1 MACPGRAGRHAVA
14 RTIETSE
21 FGANCPAVVDEVA
34 RTGNSVV
41 IAKDGGPVAVLG
53 PHRPKRR
60 KARGILKGE
69 LIITGD
75 IISPLDAELA
85 HHADINMLA
94 DRGTK

>member
-1 MACPGRAGRHAVA
+1 VA

-21 FGANCPAVVDEVA
+21 FRTNCLALVGEVA
-34 RTGNSVV
+34 RTGSSVV
-41 IAKDGGPVAVLG
+41 IAKDGRPVGVLG
-53 PHRPKRR
+53 PHRPKQR

-69 LIITGD
+69 LIITRGD

-85 HHADINMLA
+85 HHADIDMLA